1 MDNIE
6 LRAHLLAVEYVKHQV
21 ETGKTPDV
29 PIAYAN
35 TYKLAYKQ
43 ILSELKKGF

>member
-1 MDNIE
+1 MDNME

-21 ETGKTPDV
+21 EIGKILDSPV
-29 PIAYAN
+29 AYAN

-43 ILSELKKGF
+43 ILTELKKGF